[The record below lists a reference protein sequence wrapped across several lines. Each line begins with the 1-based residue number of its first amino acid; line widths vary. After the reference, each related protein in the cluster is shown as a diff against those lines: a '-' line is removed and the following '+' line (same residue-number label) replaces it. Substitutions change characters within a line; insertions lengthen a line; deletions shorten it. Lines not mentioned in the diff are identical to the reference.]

1 MGATCSLIGFDSSTI
16 CSVSSKNIYI
26 LFRGVSI
33 SKLSNYVVQISGL
46 NNPSYST
53 DSFSNIITT
62 YSDNS
67 NIICQRSYPVPSVKV
82 IPINAC
88 EMQIKL
94 DYSTMGQ
101 TTNYYISIGCNGV
114 IRENSEIRI
123 SMPVELGLNH
133 GDIIECSCDNNILL
147 SNECLVDLNSSPNK
161 LLIIAQANGFGSYSG
176 LVLKLNKIK
185 NPVLPSPYSLTNI
198 EVSFY
203 SYSVLYGNTRNK
215 YSISYSSD
223 TVNLSDGQLYFNR
236 LIFNANEESTYFFTI
251 WKSVQ
256 STKPINTISIQFP
269 DQFIE
274 GLGQSISCGG
284 YLTSKS
290 PFESSMDLIKYK
302 EWKQFV
308 AQGNY
313 ENLDCIVDQK
323 EIIIRNA
330 YKYAMN
336 NTQFVNFF
344 IDNIVNPSKSKSSIF
359 NVIYSYNDRVDWVKS
374 LSITIDASALPN
386 IIQISK
392 ISLTDYN
399 VRRQAQYTFTIGFPN
414 GNFLNSY
421 NSPLFSLELPQQ
433 YAQVLPSQ
441 PSFNCFNSFFL
452 NKNKIPTCNLYG
464 REILTEP
471 YPMNAKN
478 KSEFQMIYEKL
489 INPNF
494 KTTCSNQISL
504 SQLYTSFK
512 IKLIDI
518 SNNNI
523 IARNYPAL
531 DLANCIE
538 FQQNSYVAYLEYNTN
553 MLIGLTYQINI
564 ILETP
569 GDGITYVPKITGAD
583 TTYISI
589 TPDIL
594 SFVNYTTTNLSF
606 TISSTYDAKVGEYV
620 IHSNIYETTPIAFFL
635 PILNQN
641 INLVRSSNILSINDV
656 LLQKA
661 IISFDDIQTIGNG
674 ADVVIV
680 EVHCSQAP
688 GDTFYLDI
696 SYNTSILQIA
706 PSRIILKPSI
716 KTASFS
722 IKAIGSAD
730 WQVVNFSLSA
740 STQFISQ
747 EDIPFIL
754 EETSKNFTLKKFDV
768 NYALEIFGIKKKSLS
783 KNLATF
789 DVYTSKKCKVSYAL
803 SYYGSPAPSKTQILE
818 NTYSKNV
825 SFGNLFSQ
833 PFYHKIVDYI
843 AEVDFSNLE
852 ANSQYVLYTIAQ
864 DEFNITSITSIEF
877 TTKSL
882 SFSWGIKMHFLENI
896 TLAAVLNGLAL
907 TLRLPSSRFVLLND
921 HKVKEAYVPKI
932 MKPRPIIY
940 EILIA
945 PDPFND
951 ETKPRYFAE
960 LMSTNT
966 YIKKFKSILS
976 QFNEVKGIFVYEY
989 RLNPPKLKY
998 EPKKMWS
1005 KYYEVLISMSTMQRC
1020 KIYAI
1025 RILDPHPELNSTRIT
1040 PTSQQIYKGMNQT
1053 NDLLNKTPYYVFKGV
1068 TDENGYIEISMTDLF
1083 DGYTYDIYI
1092 TAGNNYPYEPQLLF
1106 TNSEVQ
1112 HIRITTPI
1120 NKSKIIKKTLLE
1132 ILFF

>member
-1 MGATCSLIGFDSSTI
+1 MGVKCNLIGFDSSVI
-16 CSVSSKNIYI
+16 CSVSSDNIYI
-26 LFRGVSI
+26 SFRGVSI
-33 SKLSNYVVQISGL
+33 SKLTNYIVQISGL
-46 NNPSYST
+46 NNPSSSA
-53 DSFSNIITT
+53 DSFSNTITT
-62 YSDNS
+62 YSDS
-67 NIICQRSYPVPSVKV
+67 LYRICQRSYPAPSVEV
-82 IPINAC
+82 TPINAC

-101 TTNYYISIGCNGV
+101 TTNYYLSMGCNGI
-114 IRENSEIRI
+114 IRENSEIHI

-133 GDIIECSCDNNILL
+133 GDIIECSSDNNILL

-161 LLIIAQANGFGSYSG
+161 LLIIARANGFGSYSG
-176 LVLKLNKIK
+176 LVLKLKNIK

-203 SYSVLYGNTRNK
+203 SYSVLYGNTGNK
-215 YSISYSSD
+215 YTISYSSD
-223 TVNLSDGQLYFNR
+223 IVNLSDGQVYFNR
-236 LIFNANEESTYFFTI
+236 LIYNANEESTYFFTI
-251 WKSVQ
+251 WKSIQ
-256 STKPINTISIQFP
+256 STKPINMISIEFP
-269 DQFIE
+269 AQFIE

-284 YLTSKS
+284 YFTSTA
-290 PFESSMDLIKYK
+290 PFESSMDLIKY
-302 EWKQFV
+302 EGWKQFV

-313 ENLDCIVDQK
+313 ENLNCIVDQK
-323 EIIIRNA
+323 KIIIRNA

-336 NTQFVNFF
+336 NTQFVNLF

-359 NVIYSYNDRVDWVKS
+359 NVIYSYNNRVDWMKS
-374 LSITIDASALPN
+374 ISLNLDASALPN

-392 ISLTDYN
+392 ISLSDYN

-421 NSPLFSLELPQQ
+421 NSPLFSLELPNQ
-433 YAQVLPSQ
+433 YAQVIPSQ
-441 PSFNCFNSFFL
+441 PSFNCFNSLFL
-452 NKNKIPTCNLYG
+452 NKNKIPICNLYG

-494 KTTCSNQISL
+494 KTTCSNQNSV

-523 IARNYPAL
+523 IAKNYPAL

-538 FQQNSYVAYLEYNTN
+538 FQQNAYVAYLEYNKN
-553 MLIGLTYQINI
+553 MLIGLTYQINV
-564 ILETP
+564 ILETA
-569 GDGITYVPKITGAD
+569 GDGITYVPKITGTS
-583 TTYISI
+583 TTEITINPSI
-589 TPDIL
+589 L
-594 SFVNYTTTNLSF
+594 LFVNYSSTTLSF
-606 TISSTYDAKVGEYV
+606 TISSTYDASVGEYAL
-620 IHSNIYETTPIAFFL
+620 HSNIYEATPIGFYL

-641 INLVRSSNILSINDV
+641 INLVRASNILKINDV

-674 ADVVIV
+674 ADVVIIGV
-680 EVHCSQAP
+680 YCSQAP

-696 SYNTSILQIA
+696 SYNTSILQIT
-706 PSRIILKPSI
+706 PSRIVLKPSI
-716 KTASFS
+716 KTTSFS
-722 IKAIGSAD
+722 IKAIGSAA

-768 NYALEIFGIKKKSLS
+768 NYALEIFGIKQKLLS
-783 KNLATF
+783 KNLADF

-803 SYYGSPAPSKTQILE
+803 SYYGSPAPSETQILSH
-818 NTYSKNV
+818 TYSKSV
-825 SFGNLFSQ
+825 SSGNLNSQ
-833 PFYHKIVDYI
+833 PVYNKIVDYI
-843 AEVDFSNLE
+843 AEVNFNNLE
-852 ANSQYVLYTIAQ
+852 AYSQYVIYAIAQ
-864 DEFNITSITSIEF
+864 DEFNITSISSIEF
-877 TTKSL
+877 TTKYL
-882 SFSWGIKMHFLENI
+882 SFSWGVKMHFLENI
-896 TLAAVLNGLAL
+896 TLATVINGLAL
-907 TLRLPSSRFVLLND
+907 TLRLPITRFVLLND
-921 HKVKEAYVPKI
+921 HKVKEEYIPKI

-940 EILIA
+940 EMLII

-951 ETKPRYFAE
+951 ETKPRYYAE

-966 YIKKFKSILS
+966 YIKKFKTILS

-989 RLNPPKLKY
+989 RLNPPRLQN
-998 EPKKMWS
+998 EPKKIWA
-1005 KYYEVLISMSTMQRC
+1005 KYYEVLFSMSTIKRC
-1020 KIYAI
+1020 KVYAI

-1040 PTSQQIYKGMNQT
+1040 PTSKQIYKGLNQT
-1053 NDLLNKTPYYVFKGV
+1053 NDVLNKTPYYVFKGV
-1068 TDENGYIEISMTDLF
+1068 TDEKGYIEISMTDLF

-1106 TNSEVQ
+1106 ANSEVQ

-1120 NKSKIIKKTLLE
+1120 NQCKI
-1132 ILFF
+1132 F